1 MNKHPYNPKFKHGY
15 AVLEIDMFGGTR
27 VIKVYNTQ
35 YRAEEYKESLESTSG
50 KQFCVLQT
58 MVEINE

>member
-15 AVLEIDMFGGTR
+15 AVLELDTFGGTR

-35 YRAEEYKESLESTSG
+35 YRAEEYKESLESMAG
-50 KQFCVLQT
+50 REFFVLET
-58 MVEINE
+58 MVEES